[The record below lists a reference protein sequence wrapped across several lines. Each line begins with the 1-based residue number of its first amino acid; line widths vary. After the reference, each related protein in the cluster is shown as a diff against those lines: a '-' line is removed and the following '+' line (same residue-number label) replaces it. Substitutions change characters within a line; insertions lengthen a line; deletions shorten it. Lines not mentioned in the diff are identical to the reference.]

1 MTRTLAIA
9 LAIVACG
16 PARRARPPQRIVVR
30 DAGVDASD
38 AAIEAG
44 PDKLAL
50 LVARQG
56 ELAPGARQV
65 TSVTIDASREHEVAL
80 PKLEAATCVRAAFD
94 ADAPTAITLVNA
106 RGRTLAS
113 ADGAEGVIGANGPVC
128 LRGGDVATFRIAGQS
143 RVRIVVWA
151 TP

>member
-1 MTRTLAIA
+1 MRAIA
-9 LAIVACG
+9 IAFAIAACG
-16 PARRARPPQRIVVR
+16 PARRARPPQPVVVR
-30 DAGVDASD
+30 DAGVDVSD

-65 TSVTIDASREHEVAL
+65 ASVTLDASREHELAL
-80 PKLEAATCVRAAFD
+80 PKLDAATCVRAAFD
-94 ADAPTAITLVNA
+94 ADAPTAVTLVNA
-106 RGRTLAS
+106 RGRTLAT
-113 ADGAEGVIGANGPVC
+113 ADGADGVIGANGPVC
-128 LRGGDVATFRIAGQS
+128 LRGGDVATFRVAGES